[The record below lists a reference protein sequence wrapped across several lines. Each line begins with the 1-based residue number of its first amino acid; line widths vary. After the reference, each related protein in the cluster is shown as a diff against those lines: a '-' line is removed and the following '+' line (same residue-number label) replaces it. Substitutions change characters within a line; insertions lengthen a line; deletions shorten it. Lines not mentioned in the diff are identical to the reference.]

1 VPAKRHPHHDY
12 ASAGAYFVTVCTRRR
27 ALIFEIPGAAHT
39 VQRCW
44 DEMPSHFAVEL
55 DAFVVMPNHVH
66 GIVMVGRAGHARPL
80 QVVIGS
86 CKSAVSRLLGRPVWQ
101 RGFYERVIRDE
112 RELEALREYIV
123 NNPAVWDVDR
133 ENPSRPQ
140 RAASI
145 PWL

>member
-1 VPAKRHPHHDY
+1 V
-12 ASAGAYFVTVCTRRR
+12 
-27 ALIFEIPGAAHT
+27 
-39 VQRCW
+39 
-44 DEMPSHFAVEL
+44 L
-55 DAFVVMPNHVH
+55 DAFVVMPNHVQ

-123 NNPAVWDVDR
+123 NNPAAWDVDP